1 MTREDQHC
9 FDLVRNHDKDRYLAC
24 LFAPETKRAHLMALY
39 AFNVEVT
46 RVRDV
51 VSEAAIGEIR
61 LQWWLDTLDG
71 IYANEKQDHPVAIAL
86 SRAIVEGDLPKHA
99 LQNLV
104 KAHIFDFYSDPMST
118 LPDLEGYLGET
129 SSALIQ
135 LASLILAR
143 NEALENAEASGLA
156 GVAYG
161 LVGILRSLPL
171 QRQRQQCFIPIDK
184 LVARDATAA
193 DLMSDSNQASLEI
206 VLAELREHAR
216 SRLAQARKMS
226 WTIKPAAMPAF
237 LHVSLTDAYL
247 SAIAR
252 RGAGL
257 MSKGASVGQLHK
269 QWIMWKAARTEMF

>member
-1 MTREDQHC
+1 
-9 FDLVRNHDKDRYLAC
+9 VRDHDKDRYLAC
-24 LFAPETKRAHLMALY
+24 LFAPEAKRSHLMALY

-46 RVRDV
+46 QVRDK
-51 VSEAAIGEIR
+51 VSEPQIGEIR
-61 LQWWLDTLDG
+61 LQWWLDALDG
-71 IYANEKQDHPVAIAL
+71 IFASEKQDHPVAIAL
-86 SRAIVEGDLPKHA
+86 SRAITEGDLPKHA

-135 LASLILAR
+135 MASLILAGD
-143 NEALENAEASGLA
+143 EALENAEASGLA

-161 LVGILRSLPL
+161 LAGLLRSLPQ
-171 QRQRQQCFIPIDK
+171 QRQRQQCFIPVDK
-184 LVARDATAA
+184 LTARDATPAE
-193 DLMSDSNQASLEI
+193 LMAGHNETSLGI
-206 VLAELREHAR
+206 VLAELREHAH

-237 LHVSLTDAYL
+237 LHVSLTDKYL
-247 SAIAR
+247 AAIAK

-257 MSKGASVGQLHK
+257 ISKGALVGQLQK
-269 QWIMWKAARTEMF
+269 QWTLWKAARTEML

>member
-1 MTREDQHC
+1 MTSEDQHC
-9 FDLVRNHDKDRYLAC
+9 FDLVQNQDKDRFLAC

-39 AFNVEVT
+39 AFNVEVA
-46 RVRDV
+46 RVRDS
-51 VSEAAIGEIR
+51 VSEPAIGEIR
-61 LQWWLDTLDG
+61 LQWWLETLDG

-86 SRAIVEGDLPKHA
+86 SRAIAEGDLPKHA

-104 KAHIFDFYSDPMST
+104 KAHVFDFYSDPMRS

-135 LASLILAR
+135 MASLILAR
-143 NEALENAEASGLA
+143 DEALENAEVSGLA

-161 LVGILRSLPL
+161 LAGLLRSLPQ
-171 QRQRQQCFIPIDK
+171 QRQHQQCFIPLDK
-184 LVARDATAA
+184 LVAREATAA
-193 DLMSDSNQASLEI
+193 DLLSGNNEASLGI

-237 LHVSLTDAYL
+237 LHVSLTDAYFK
-247 SAIAR
+247 AIVR

-257 MSKGASVGQLHK
+257 VSKGATVGQLQK
-269 QWIMWKAARTEMF
+269 QWILWKAARTEMF